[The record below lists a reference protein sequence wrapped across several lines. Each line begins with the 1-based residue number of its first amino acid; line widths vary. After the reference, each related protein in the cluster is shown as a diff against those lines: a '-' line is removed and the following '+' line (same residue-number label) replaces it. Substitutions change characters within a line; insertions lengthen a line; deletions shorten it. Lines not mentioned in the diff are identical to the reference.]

1 MRTMIVSI
9 DNSSDIGNIFTA
21 VSQLRG
27 VTDVA
32 LQENASSQI
41 AGLSYSHQERML
53 DIHIAEADYANGNT
67 ITSQE
72 LLEKISLW

>member
-9 DNSSDIGNIFTA
+9 DNSSDIGTIFTA
-21 VSQLRG
+21 ISQLRG

-32 LQENASSQI
+32 LQEDVVSHI
-41 AGLSYSHQERML
+41 EGLSYSHQERML
-53 DIHIAEADYANGNT
+53 DLHIAEADYANGNT
-67 ITSQE
+67 ITSKE